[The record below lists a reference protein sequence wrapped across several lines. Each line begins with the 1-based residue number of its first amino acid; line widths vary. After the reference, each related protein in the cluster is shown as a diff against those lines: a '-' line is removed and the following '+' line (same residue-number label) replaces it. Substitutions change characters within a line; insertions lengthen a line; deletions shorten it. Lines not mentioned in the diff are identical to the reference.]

1 MNLLHVIPY
10 YAPAWTYGGSV
21 RAAADLTCALVAEG
35 HSVYVL
41 TTDTLSPAQRTPR
54 RRETIGGVHVYR
66 VRNLSNTL
74 RGRLNLS
81 TPTGVADAA
90 RRLIQDHAIDVVHCH
105 ELRTVEN
112 LRVAPVA
119 NALGVPVVVSPHGTL
134 PYETGRPIMKR
145 GWDRALGRRLL
156 PRFDRVIALTAN
168 EAAEAKAVWK
178 GCHLALPDER
188 ISIVPNGV
196 HLRDFAHLPPCEP
209 FRTRWKLGDGPV
221 VLFLGRLH
229 ERKGLQ
235 LLIPAFAEAVKAVPD
250 ARLVIAGPD
259 EGMLATLK
267 ALMNEFNLAGRV
279 TFTGMLTGNE
289 KLAALASADLF
300 TLPAVGEGF
309 SMAVLEAMACG
320 LPVLLTPG
328 CNFPEVVEAGA
339 GMVVPREIGAL
350 GEALRALLIDGER
363 RVSMGRL
370 ARELV
375 QERFTWPQVVAQ
387 MIEVYRRVSDQKGRQ
402 PDSRNRWKPE
412 GVNTWES

>member
-21 RAAADLTCALVAEG
+21 RAAADLTCALVTEG

-41 TTDTLSPAQRTPR
+41 TTDTLSPMQRTPK

-66 VRNLSNTL
+66 VRNLSNAL

-81 TPTGVADAA
+81 TPVGIADAA
-90 RRLIQDHAIDVVHCH
+90 RRLIQEHAIDVVHCH

-134 PYETGRPIMKR
+134 PYETGRPIMKQL
-145 GWDRALGRRLL
+145 WDRVLGRRLL

-168 EAAEAKAVWK
+168 EAAEAKAIWT
-178 GCHLALPDER
+178 GCHRALPDER
-188 ISIVPNGV
+188 ISVVPNGV
-196 HLRDFAHLPPCEP
+196 HLQDFAHLPPREP
-209 FRTRWKLGDGPV
+209 FRTRWKLGEGPV

-279 TFTGMLTGNE
+279 VFTGMLTGNE
-289 KLAALASADLF
+289 KLGALAAADLF
-300 TLPAVGEGF
+300 ALPAVGEGF

-339 GMVVPREIGAL
+339 GMVVPREIGEL

-387 MIEVYRRVSDQKGRQ
+387 MVEVYRRVSDQKGRQ
-402 PDSRNRWKPE
+402 PHSRSRWKPE